1 MTRPTMYVIAGP
13 NGAGKSTLYRDVIA
27 PRVSATFIN
36 ADLIQRDELA
46 NPSMAASYKAAEI
59 AESRRQDYLKQGLSF
74 VTESTFSHPSKLDLI
89 EDAQQA
95 GFRVVLYHVN
105 VRSPEL
111 SIHRVAARVKEGGH
125 DVPEDKIRERYA
137 RNGALIRRAAMRADY
152 AFVYDNSMLN
162 QAPALALAMRAG
174 QVFEASDRVPAWARE
189 LYAHELSGLSPSR
202 LNPGAASFDEGKQI
216 VAKLGGPDATLS
228 VPAIRKGSG
237 YGGQIIG
244 ETSLHY
250 IQQIDSSRY
259 IAHFKSAFP
268 QPLALSRDYLVTYAG
283 RGQAVAETARTIPSM
298 GHDATVPVEMARR
311 LLGPQTL
318 ITQNINSGV
327 FRGVIVGETEH
338 HFVQRISSKLAAI
351 HEKAR
356 MPSGLQVGD
365 AGTLRYRGG
374 KAGFE
379 PMKEI
384 ERGRGGLTR

>member
-1 MTRPTMYVIAGP
+1 MTRPTIYVIAGP

-36 ADLIQRDELA
+36 ADLIQRDELGD
-46 NPSMAASYKAAEI
+46 PSMGASYKAAEI
-59 AESRRQDYLKQGLSF
+59 AENRRRDYLKQGLSF

-105 VRSPEL
+105 VRSPDL
-111 SIHRVAARVKEGGH
+111 SVHRVAARVREGGH

-174 QVFEASDRVPAWARE
+174 QVFEASDRVPAWARD

-250 IQQIDSSRY
+250 IQQIDTSRY
-259 IAHFKSAFP
+259 VAHFKSAFLVFNG
-268 QPLALSRDYLVTYAG
+268 LA
-283 RGQAVAETARTIPSM
+283 AVV
-298 GHDATVPVEMARR
+298 GCF
-311 LLGPQTL
+311 LLGALPQVQVRQPQAGAV
-318 ITQNINSGV
+318 IGV
-327 FRGVIVGETEH
+327 HAQHRVDEQARVFAIAHRSQAARAPGVGLVVQLRGVLDEQH
-338 HFVQRISSKLAAI
+338 MAI
-351 HEKAR
+351 R
-356 MPSGLQVGD
+356 SGQG
-365 AGTLRYRGG
+365 
-374 KAGFE
+374 
-379 PMKEI
+379 
-384 ERGRGGLTR
+384 

>member
-1 MTRPTMYVIAGP
+1 MYVIAGP

-46 NPSMAASYKAAEI
+46 NPSMGAAYKAAEI
-59 AESRRQDYLKQGLSF
+59 AEARRQDYLKQGLSF

-95 GFRVVLYHVN
+95 GFRVVVYHVN
-105 VRSPEL
+105 VRNSEL
-111 SIHRVAARVKEGGH
+111 SVRRVAARVKEGGH
-125 DVPEDKIRERYA
+125 DVPVDKIRERYA
-137 RNGALIRRAAMRADY
+137 RNGALIRRAALRADY

-162 QAPALALAMRAG
+162 QAPALSLAMRAG
-174 QVFEASDRVPAWARE
+174 QVFQASDRMPAWARE
-189 LYAHELSGLSPSR
+189 LYAQELAGLSPSR
-202 LNPGAASFDEGKQI
+202 LNAGAASFDEAKVI
-216 VAKLGGPDATLS
+216 VAKLGGAEATLA

-237 YGGQIIG
+237 YGGQIVG

-250 IQQIDSSRY
+250 IQRLDEGRY
-259 IAHFKSAFP
+259 VGHFKSAFSN
-268 QPLALSRDYLVTYAG
+268 PLNLHQNYVVTYAG
-283 RGQAVAETARTIPSM
+283 RGQAVAEATRSM
-298 GHDATVPVEMARR
+298 KGQRPDAVAAVEMARN
-311 LLGPQTL
+311 LLGSQTL
-318 ITQNINSGV
+318 ISQNLSSGV
-327 FRGVIVGETEH
+327 FRGVIVGETEN

-351 HEKAR
+351 HDKSK

-374 KAGFE
+374 KASFE

-384 ERGRGGLTR
+384 DRGRGGLTR